1 MRSPRSASATLRC
14 RPPRSAFGAQS
25 VGRASSG
32 CRPFGPVTASRRG
45 PGNCRYPLSCLQLF
59 GAQDLHAGRCCEN
72 LAELVHPVMC
82 VFGCTDAP
90 IAKLIELIEVRELDF
105 ELQGGTA

>member
-1 MRSPRSASATLRC
+1 MRSPRSPPATLRR

-32 CRPFGPVTASRRG
+32 CRPFGPVTASRHG
-45 PGNCRYPLSCLQLF
+45 PGDCRYPLSYLQLF
-59 GAQDLHAGRCCEN
+59 GPQDPHAGRCCEN

-82 VFGCTDAP
+82 VFRRADAP

-105 ELQGGTA
+105 ELQG